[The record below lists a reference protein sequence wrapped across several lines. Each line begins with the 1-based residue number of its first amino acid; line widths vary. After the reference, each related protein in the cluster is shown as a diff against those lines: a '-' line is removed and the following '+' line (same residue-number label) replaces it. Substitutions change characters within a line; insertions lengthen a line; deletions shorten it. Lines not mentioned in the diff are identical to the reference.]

1 MYLTLYIS
9 DTSNKNYQ
17 AVKVVGV
24 SLSLVYNAP
33 LSVSLVLLKNVK
45 TLRSDRPV
53 K

>member
-24 SLSLVYNAP
+24 SSLVYYSP
-33 LSVSLVLLKNVK
+33 LSVSLVDIKNIK
-45 TLRSDRPV
+45 TIRCAGLR
-53 K
+53 